1 MTVSFASRG
10 ARRGWRPPTSSI
22 QKNTFASMR
31 SAFGGA
37 GDGDEAPR
45 STRDEHVRHA
55 KEGRHVVRPLREVR
69 DGDRERLGKLQVTL
83 DQCWDLLRQ
92 RRARREF
99 GLDPEDARTRD
110 PKTVEGYTG

>member
-1 MTVSFASRG
+1 MDDRKVIDRINEL
-10 ARRGWRPPTSSI
+10 AREEHELFERESQG
-22 QKNTFASMR
+22 
-31 SAFGGA
+31 SA
-37 GDGDEAPR
+37 
-45 STRDEHVRHA
+45 T
-55 KEGRHVVRPLREVR
+55 
-69 DGDRERLGKLQVTL
+69 DGDRERLGKLQVTM